1 MTTPQ
6 KAIETLKQIWQSEPE
21 TFEFYASP
29 ILQGA
34 HNKKLRCDIYLH
46 LYGVKPKKLSPYE
59 CMRYVEAKFRQHNL
73 FE

>member
-6 KAIETLKQIWQSEPE
+6 KAIATLREIWQDQPE
-21 TFEFYASP
+21 TFEFYESP

-34 HNKKLRCDIYLH
+34 HNRKLRCEIYQH
-46 LYGVKPKKLSPYE
+46 LYGVRVKKMTPYE

>member
-1 MTTPQ
+1 MTTPT

-34 HNKKLRCDIYLH
+34 HNRKLRIEIYQT
-46 LYGVKPKKLSPYE
+46 LYGVKVKKITPYE
-59 CMRYVEAKFRQHNL
+59 CMRYVEAKFRQHSL
-73 FE
+73 F